1 MQSDELLCVSRFG
14 KHNSYTYLP
23 KLQDS
28 CQSLSRTGRCES
40 YLAAN
45 LEDRFS
51 LIQFQPIK
59 TPNTD
64 LPILNG
70 RVTALIPIRIGKV
83 TKEPVAESMPPA
95 TLPMT
100 DEEAGGTGTTGSTRT
115 GSGMIA
121 SSGAAR
127 GITSSTRSGSLTL
140 IG

>member
-1 MQSDELLCVSRFG
+1 MQSDQLLCVSLFG

-23 KLQDS
+23 KLQYS
-28 CQSLSRTGRCES
+28 CQSLSRTGRRES

-51 LIQFQPIK
+51 LIQVQPIK

-121 SSGAAR
+121 SSGAA
-127 GITSSTRSGSLTL
+127 
-140 IG
+140 